1 MITNPLEALKEIIKI
16 IENDD
21 SADYTDM
28 SSTDIIESYQHTLDE
43 IWGLASDVI
52 FSNELMNRS

>member
-16 IENDD
+16 IENDS

-28 SSTDIIESYQHTLDE
+28 SSTDIICSYEHTLDE
-43 IWGLASDVI
+43 IWQLADEVI
-52 FSNELMNRS
+52 FSCEL